1 MQIFHSDL
9 FDILN
14 TRALEKGDIFIQK
27 FITIVT
33 SRQFEAININGKII
47 RHAMLEILQ
56 KNFQSKFLSQETVTS
71 SSCLCL
77 FFLGADKFKR
87 DDMNK
92 FYNSIRLLG
101 EYYNKARI
109 SNGSSINILATSLL
123 NLLNVEMEKELKNVL
138 HFKNEQ
144 FSELLL
150 DQVRKRCAQIKT
162 QLTNNFLDRT

>member
-1 MQIFHSDL
+1 MP
-9 FDILN
+9 
-14 TRALEKGDIFIQK
+14 
-27 FITIVT
+27 
-33 SRQFEAININGKII
+33 
-47 RHAMLEILQ
+47 
-56 KNFQSKFLSQETVTS
+56 LS
-71 SSCLCL
+71 L
-77 FFLGADKFKR
+77 LGADKFKR

-150 DQVRKRCAQIKT
+150 DQVRRDEHKLR
-162 QLTNNFLDRT
+162 RS